1 MTMHPARTLCGLM
14 LVGSGFVCPQTSW
27 AYPLSQSFQI
37 ITPTASLILIHCP
50 EPTAIIS
57 WQIPRSFNAFYYSK
71 SDEVAFSGLEVA
83 GLPVASMPLFK
94 AEVAVQGG
102 VWRLYCSYFGEGL
115 GLSVATGG
123 SPSYEYCTFE
133 DHSKVCINSAG
144 NCVFMCDSQ
153 TPH

>member
-1 MTMHPARTLCGLM
+1 MTMHAASALFGLM
-14 LVGSGFVCPQTSW
+14 LVGSGFVCSQPSW
-27 AYPLSQSFQI
+27 AYPSSQSFQRL
-37 ITPTASLILIHCP
+37 TPPANPTLIHCP
-50 EPTAIIS
+50 DPTAIIS

-94 AEVAVQGG
+94 ADVVVQGG

-115 GLSVATGG
+115 GLSLATGG
-123 SPSYEYCTFE
+123 SPSYEHCAFG
-133 DHSKVCINSAG
+133 DHSKVCINSDG
-144 NCVFMCDSQ
+144 NCVFMCESL